1 MFKHQHPLC
10 DVKWVS
16 LPFVKA
22 RIHKQCKNGIYHK
35 EWERRKRGQQ
45 EKMQPKGKN
54 ERIYVCAAL
63 IKDFRKK
70 KEILEKSRQ

>member
-1 MFKHQHPLC
+1 MGIFAFCEGQDP
-10 DVKWVS
+10 
-16 LPFVKA
+16 
-22 RIHKQCKNGIYHK
+22 QTECKNGIYHK
-35 EWERRKRGQQ
+35 EWETRKRGQQ

-70 KEILEKSRQ
+70 KKKKEILEKSRQWAQQSH